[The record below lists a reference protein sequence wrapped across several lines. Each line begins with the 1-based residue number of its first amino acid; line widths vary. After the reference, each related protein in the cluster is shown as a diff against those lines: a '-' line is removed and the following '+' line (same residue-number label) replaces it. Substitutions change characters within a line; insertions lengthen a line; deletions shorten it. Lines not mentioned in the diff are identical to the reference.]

1 MSLLIFTYNE
11 HVYFAIHCIQVDYI
25 ISRVF
30 VIMTGINSEE
40 NLYES
45 NFGHTEDEWGSVRK
59 FTGKE
64 KKYCEC
70 LACKDTMEKRKKN
83 LDTNRIVAYKLND

>member
-1 MSLLIFTYNE
+1 
-11 HVYFAIHCIQVDYI
+11 
-25 ISRVF
+25 
-30 VIMTGINSEE
+30 MTGMNSEE

>member
-1 MSLLIFTYNE
+1 MLLLIFIYNE
-11 HVYFAIHCIQVDYI
+11 QVYIAIHCIQVDYI
-25 ISRVF
+25 VSRVF
-30 VIMTGINSEE
+30 VIMTGMNSEE

-70 LACKDTMEKRKKN
+70 LACKDTLEKRKKN
-83 LDTNRIVAYKLND
+83 LDTHRIVAYKLNG